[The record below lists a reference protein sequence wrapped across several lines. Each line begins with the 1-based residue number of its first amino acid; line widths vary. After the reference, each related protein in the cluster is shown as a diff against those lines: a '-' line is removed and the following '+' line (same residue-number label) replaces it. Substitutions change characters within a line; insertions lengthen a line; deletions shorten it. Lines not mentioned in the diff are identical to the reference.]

1 MTTYE
6 ATVSKTKQK
15 FTVRQKINMSKVFNR
30 IALTGLMA
38 AGTFAK
44 SKYQLILTMWKFIIQ
59 SNKRIE
65 NLFSLRKPGLSVDY
79 QEMSNNL
86 RNCLIFGRMA
96 KESLVPVVVGG

>member
-38 AGTFAK
+38 AGTFTK
-44 SKYQLILTMWKFIIQ
+44 SECQLILTMWKSIIQ
-59 SNKRIE
+59 SNKRFE
-65 NLFSLRKPGLSVDY
+65 SLLSLQKPGLS
-79 QEMSNNL
+79 
-86 RNCLIFGRMA
+86 RNV
-96 KESLVPVVVGG
+96 K